1 MARDYKRLNETDLFK
16 KKELSMTTIGSS
28 CENKKFNDWLGGM
41 TFNEKLQTL
50 ESGKLVQCVICNKIF
65 FDKESLEE
73 RRSLRCKSTKV
84 DHECVEYEN
93 YIILKRGFRGLQAVV
108 NYSKSISAEDS
119 ILRYFKNR
127 K

>member
-1 MARDYKRLNETDLFK
+1 
-16 KKELSMTTIGSS
+16 MTTIGSS
-28 CENKKFNDWLGGM
+28 CENKKFNDWLDNM

-73 RRSLRCKSTKV
+73 RRLFRCKSTKV

-93 YIILKRGFRGLQAVV
+93 YIILRRGFRGLRAVV